1 MTDQGSSLLRI
12 QGSSRLAFGAT
23 TVALVAL
30 ASGGTALLVN
40 QGSASLGSP
49 TSLPA
54 GSLLPDPGATDPTP
68 VVVERAPGTALL
80 LDPSERA
87 LRDALGLRPQPGRRI
102 LTVPLVAFY
111 PGPTAAAAALFGP
124 AVPLSVAPLVV
135 VPWVL
140 GVPDVPPTVLVPPV
154 VVPPVALPPVPAP
167 PVVVPPV
174 VVPPAVV
181 PPAHGSHSPRPTI
194 PPVVAPPVRVVD
206 PLITGPSAGG
216 KGNKGGKGNGANKDD
231 IHTGDKHKGGKHA
244 APKGRHTR

>member
-54 GSLLPDPGATDPTP
+54 GSLLPDAGATDSTH

-87 LRDALGLRPQPGRRI
+87 LRDALGLRPQPGRRT

-111 PGPTAAAAALFGP
+111 PGPTPAAPALFGP
-124 AVPLSVAPLVV
+124 AVPPSDFPLVV
-135 VPWVL
+135 EPAVL
-140 GVPDVPPTVLVPPV
+140 GVPEVPPTVLVPPD
-154 VVPPVALPPVPAP
+154 
-167 PVVVPPV
+167 VVPPV
-174 VVPPAVV
+174 VAPPVVAPPVVV

-194 PPVVAPPVRVVD
+194 PPVVAPPVPVVD

>member
-54 GSLLPDPGATDPTP
+54 GSLLPDAGATDSTH

-87 LRDALGLRPQPGRRI
+87 LRDALGLRPQPGRRT

-111 PGPTAAAAALFGP
+111 PGPTPAAPALFGP
-124 AVPLSVAPLVV
+124 AVPPSDFPLVV
-135 VPWVL
+135 VPAVL
-140 GVPDVPPTVLVPPV
+140 GVPEVPPTVLVPPD
-154 VVPPVALPPVPAP
+154 
-167 PVVVPPV
+167 VVPPV
-174 VVPPAVV
+174 VAPPVVAPPVVV

-194 PPVVAPPVRVVD
+194 PPVVAPPVPVVD

-216 KGNKGGKGNGANKDD
+216 KGHKGGKGNGANKDD

>member
-87 LRDALGLRPQPGRRI
+87 LRDALGLRPQPGRRF
-102 LTVPLVAFY
+102 LTVPLVALY

-124 AVPLSVAPLVV
+124 AVPLSDVPLVV
-135 VPWVL
+135 VPAVL
-140 GVPDVPPTVLVPPV
+140 GVPDVPPTVLVPPDV
-154 VVPPVALPPVPAP
+154 AP
-167 PVVVPPV
+167 PVVA
-174 VVPPAVV
+174 PPAVV
-181 PPAHGSHSPRPTI
+181 PPAHGSHSPWPTI
-194 PPVVAPPVRVVD
+194 PPVVAPPVPVVD

-231 IHTGDKHKGGKHA
+231 RHTGDKHKGGKHA

>member
-23 TVALVAL
+23 TVALVAI

-54 GSLLPDPGATDPTP
+54 GSLLPDAGATDPTH

-87 LRDALGLRPQPGRRI
+87 LRDALGLRPQPGRRT
-102 LTVPLVAFY
+102 LTAPLVAFY
-111 PGPTAAAAALFGP
+111 PGPTPAAPALFGP
-124 AVPLSVAPLVV
+124 AVPPSDVPLVV
-135 VPWVL
+135 VPAVL
-140 GVPDVPPTVLVPPV
+140 GVPEVPPTVLVPPDV
-154 VVPPVALPPVPAP
+154 GP

-181 PPAHGSHSPRPTI
+181 PPAHGSHSPGPTI
-194 PPVVAPPVRVVD
+194 PPVVAPPVPVVD

-216 KGNKGGKGNGANKDD
+216 KGNKGGKANGANKDD
-231 IHTGDKHKGGKHA
+231 IHTGHKHKGGKHA

>member
-23 TVALVAL
+23 TVALVAI

-54 GSLLPDPGATDPTP
+54 GSLLPDAGATDPTH

-87 LRDALGLRPQPGRRI
+87 LRDALGLRPQPGRRT
-102 LTVPLVAFY
+102 LTAPLVAFY
-111 PGPTAAAAALFGP
+111 PGPTPAAPALFGP
-124 AVPLSVAPLVV
+124 AVPPSDVPLVV
-135 VPWVL
+135 VPAVL
-140 GVPDVPPTVLVPPV
+140 GVPEVSPTVLVPPDVGPPV
-154 VVPPVALPPVPAP
+154 VVP

-181 PPAHGSHSPRPTI
+181 PPAHGSHSPGPTI
-194 PPVVAPPVRVVD
+194 PPVVAPPVPVVD

-216 KGNKGGKGNGANKDD
+216 KGIKGGKANGANKDD
-231 IHTGDKHKGGKHA
+231 IHTGHKHKGGKHA

>member
-23 TVALVAL
+23 TVALVAI

-54 GSLLPDPGATDPTP
+54 GSLLPDAGATDSTH

-87 LRDALGLRPQPGRRI
+87 LRDALGLRPQPGRRT
-102 LTVPLVAFY
+102 LTAPLVAFY
-111 PGPTAAAAALFGP
+111 PGPTPAAPALFGP
-124 AVPLSVAPLVV
+124 AVPSSDVPLVV
-135 VPWVL
+135 VPAVL
-140 GVPDVPPTVLVPPV
+140 GVPEVPPTVLVPPDV
-154 VVPPVALPPVPAP
+154 GP

-181 PPAHGSHSPRPTI
+181 PPAHGSHSPGPTI
-194 PPVVAPPVRVVD
+194 PPVVAPPVPVVD

-216 KGNKGGKGNGANKDD
+216 KGNKGGKANGANKDD
-231 IHTGDKHKGGKHA
+231 IHTGHKHKGGKHA